1 MTPSTGTAFV
11 TGATGL
17 LGSNLVRELLGRGFG
32 VRALA
37 RDAERAGRLLPDAP
51 GLQIVPGDMADVPA
65 FAAALAGSD
74 VVFHAAAYFR
84 ESYRGGSHW
93 QKLHAVNVDG
103 TRALVE
109 ASYERGVRRFL
120 HVSSVGTLV
129 AHAPDGRPVDET
141 LRRDPTST
149 RNDYFRSKILADRVV
164 DEALDRHPDLWAA
177 FILPGFMNGPGD
189 AGPTAAGQTILD
201 FAARKLP
208 GVVDVHLSY
217 VDARDVAQACVEAVE
232 RAPRGERYVV
242 AGRRT
247 HLGDAYR
254 LLERTLGVPAP
265 TRRVPLAL
273 LAVVAAM
280 NELWARISGRPVLIG
295 TAMFRTLREE
305 GPYNSYDS
313 SKAERALG
321 VRFRP
326 LETTLRDAA
335 AWLSESGTLVSAM
348 RATSA
353 HPPASRSARVSG

>member
-1 MTPSTGTAFV
+1 MTRSTRTAFV

-17 LGSNLVRELLGRGFG
+17 LGSNLVRELLRRGFG
-32 VRALA
+32 VRALV

-51 GLQIVPGDMADVPA
+51 GLQIVPGDLEDVPA
-65 FAAALAGSD
+65 FASALAGSE

-93 QKLHAVNVDG
+93 RKLHAINVDG

-129 AHAPDGRPVDET
+129 GHAPDGRPVDET
-141 LRRDPTST
+141 LRRDPART

-164 DEALDRHPDLWAA
+164 EEALERHPDLWAA

-201 FAARKLP
+201 FAAGKLP

-242 AGRRT
+242 AGRRV

-254 LLERTLGVPAP
+254 ILERTLGVPAP
-265 TRRVPLAL
+265 TRLVPLAL

-295 TAMFRTLREE
+295 RAMFRTLREE

-326 LETTLRDAA
+326 LEATLRDAA
-335 AWLSESGTLVSAM
+335 AWLSKGGILVPPTRANSA
-348 RATSA
+348 RS
-353 HPPASRSARVSG
+353 PARRSARVSG